1 MKQDKEEWVV
11 SLDGENYNGYITY
24 PTKESAI
31 ETGQKEFTNVKNGQY
46 SEVFDGYIGDDKFF
60 IVYSGSP
67 IRVTNSLLKCKVNKL
82 DLLTTTNEQ
91 ISEMQVYWKIELAEK
106 ISRKYKD
113 CNVGDGARL

>member
-31 ETGQKEFTNVKNGQY
+31 ETGQKEFTNVK
-46 SEVFDGYIGDDKFF
+46 
-60 IVYSGSP
+60 
-67 IRVTNSLLKCKVNKL
+67 KCKVNKL

-91 ISEMQVYWKIELAEK
+91 ISEMQVYWKIELAGK

-113 CNVGDGARL
+113 CNGGDGARL

>member
-1 MKQDKEEWVV
+1 MKLYKLLRVIVHPV
-11 SLDGENYNGYITY
+11 SM
-24 PTKESAI
+24 K
-31 ETGQKEFTNVKNGQY
+31 
-46 SEVFDGYIGDDKFF
+46 KFKF
-60 IVYSGSP
+60 GPLEPSMFIPLMIIQGNQIVYSGSS
-67 IRVTNSLLKCKVNKL
+67 IRVARSLLKCKVDKL